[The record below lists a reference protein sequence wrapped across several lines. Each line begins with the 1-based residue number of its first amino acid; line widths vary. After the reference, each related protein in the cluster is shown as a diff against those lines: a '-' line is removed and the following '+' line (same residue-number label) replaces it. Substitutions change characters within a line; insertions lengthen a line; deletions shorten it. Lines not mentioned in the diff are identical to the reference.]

1 MRDKLQKN
9 RLRRLNRLS
18 RFKVLIAMGFITL
31 P

>member
-9 RLRRLNRLS
+9 RLRRLNRLG
-18 RFKVLIAMGFITL
+18 RLKDLITMGFITL